1 MPSNLIYIG
10 TNAFDASSG
19 NTDQAYNNPLQI
31 PAGAQIGNAG
41 FSVSPTHG
49 LLGSFAGTALLGAN
63 SNIVGSSTSN
73 IPGTTNKPF
82 SAISQTNTKATNTIF
97 LGPQLF
103 ANNQSITSIDLSGS
117 NIQAL
122 GFGLGNGLGAGS
134 INNVYGTF
142 NGASNLKDITLPAT
156 CNQFGMTTSY
166 FSSAFANCTSL
177 ANINYKNFALNT
189 TPGEGSTTAPTGFDS
204 LSIDT

>member
-1 MPSNLIYIG
+1 MPSNLIYVG
-10 TNAFDASSG
+10 TNAFSGSSG
-19 NTDQAYNNPLQI
+19 NTDQAYTNPLQI

-41 FSVSPTHG
+41 LPESPTHG
-49 LLGSFAGTALLGAN
+49 LLGSFAGTALLGVN
-63 SNIVGSSTSN
+63 GNIYTSSNTV
-73 IPGTTNKPF
+73 IPGVEQYYST
-82 SAISQTNTKATNTIF
+82 ISQTNTKATNTTF

-103 ANNQSITSIDLSGS
+103 ADNSSITSVDLSGS

-122 GFGLGNGLGAGS
+122 GFGLGNGLGAGN
-134 INNVYGTF
+134 IANVYGTF